1 MKIVVRNIRTP
12 ISVSEK
18 EVREQAARRL
28 SPLISSENVVS
39 TAVYRRSVDV
49 RHGKISFVYS
59 VLVES
64 IAEVSE
70 TELLALDSAVL
81 TEADPLDGI
90 VRGDEVSEHRP
101 VIVGFGPCGMF
112 CALLLAEAGYRP
124 IVIERGDNV
133 LTRSQ
138 RVGIFL
144 REGVLDTESNVQ
156 FGAGGAGTFSDG
168 KLVTRINDIRTGY
181 VIKRLYS
188 LGAPAEILTQ
198 AKPHI
203 GTDKL
208 LSVVANADRR
218 IRELGGEI
226 LYRTRFEGT
235 LSDPSGRVVGVRTT
249 SGDIACSQLVIAIGH
264 SARDT
269 VSGLRESGF
278 EVVSKPFSVGV
289 RIEHLRSDIERAVYG
304 SYAGDKRL
312 GAAEYALSRREGEEC
327 VYTFCMCPGGE
338 VIAAASEEGGVV
350 VNGMSRFR
358 RDGINSNS
366 ALVVAVQPQ
375 GDPIEF
381 QRRLER
387 KAFELGGGNY
397 VAPVQTVGDFLKGKS
412 GTTPSRVLPTYRGG
426 AVREADLRKLFPKNV
441 NTMLERGL
449 RYFNGRLEGFASPTA
464 VMTGVESR
472 TSSPVR
478 VLRSESLTAV
488 GFDNVYPAGEGAGY
502 AGGITSAA
510 VDGIRVAEAIISRYK
525 PCEKN

>member
-1 MKIVVRNIRTP
+1 MKIIVRNIRTP

-18 EVREQAARRL
+18 EVKEEAVRRL
-28 SPLISSENVVS
+28 SSVIDRSSVIG

-49 RHGKISFVYS
+49 RHRKISFVYS
-59 VLVES
+59 VLVEVQTS
-64 IAEVSE
+64 V
-70 TELLALDSAVL
+70 TEEELARADSAVL
-81 TEADPLDGI
+81 LEADPLDGI
-90 VRGDEVSEHRP
+90 VRGDEASEHRP

-133 LTRSQ
+133 LTRAQ

-144 REGVLDTESNVQ
+144 REGILDTESNVQ

-181 VIKRLYS
+181 VIKKLHS

-208 LSVVANADRR
+208 LTVVANADRL
-218 IRELGGEI
+218 ITELGGGI
-226 LYRTRFEGT
+226 LYNTRFEGT
-235 LSDPSGRVVGVRTT
+235 LADPSGRVVGVRTT
-249 SGDIACSQLVIAIGH
+249 SGEIACSQLVIAIGH

-269 VSGLRESGF
+269 VSYLRGSGF

-312 GAAEYALSRREGEEC
+312 GAAEYALSKRDGKEC

-350 VNGMSRFR
+350 VNGMSRHR
-358 RDGINSNS
+358 RDGVNSNS
-366 ALVVAVQPQ
+366 ALVVAVEPQ

-381 QRRLER
+381 QRSLER
-387 KAFELGGGNY
+387 KAFELGGGGY
-397 VAPVQTVGDFLKGKS
+397 VAPIQTVGDFLNGKS
-412 GTTPSRVLPTYRGG
+412 GTAPSRVLPTYRRG
-426 AVREADLRKLFPKNV
+426 AVREADLHKLFPSDV
-441 NTMLERGL
+441 NSMLERGL
-449 RYFNGRLEGFASPTA
+449 RYFNGRLEGFSSPDA

-478 VLRSESLTAV
+478 ILRTDCLTATR
-488 GFDNVYPAGEGAGY
+488 FDNVYPAGEGAGY

-510 VDGIRVAEAIISRYK
+510 VDGLRVAEAIIKRFS
-525 PCEKN
+525 PCKGL